1 MDLDALDGA
10 LDVATTETASLIVLG
25 VLVLLAVGVLLL
37 VTKVFAKLVV
47 VGLIV
52 VLGVAIY
59 SQRTELAECPRT
71 CACSFFG
78 YELEI
83 GADSVDDACRDV
95 VSRARAAIS

>member
-1 MDLDALDGA
+1 MDLGAWDGA
-10 LDVATTETASLIVLG
+10 LDVATTQTASLIGLG
-25 VLVLLAVGVLLL
+25 VLVLLAVAVLLL

-52 VLGVAIY
+52 VLGVTVFN
-59 SQRTELAECPRT
+59 QRAELAECPRT

-83 GADSVDDACRDV
+83 GAQSVDNACRDI
-95 VSRARAAIS
+95 VSRVRSAVG